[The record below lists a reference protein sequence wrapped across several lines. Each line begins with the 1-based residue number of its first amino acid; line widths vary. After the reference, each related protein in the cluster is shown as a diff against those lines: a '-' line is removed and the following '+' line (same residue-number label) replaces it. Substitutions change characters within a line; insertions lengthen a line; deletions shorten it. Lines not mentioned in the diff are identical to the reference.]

1 LPSRVANLKKDWLK
15 ALDAAT
21 TVEQVIELVDDFVE
35 SRSDVYW
42 AGVPEALR
50 RPAITTEAQ
59 VEQWHHALVQAISKM
74 PSPGSPMQELA
85 VFSLRAAV
93 RFHQIR
99 LREERSPSNDG
110 SLEGRAI
117 RPSGK
122 SIPRA

>member
-1 LPSRVANLKKDWLK
+1 LRIGVANLKKDWLK

-21 TVEQVIELVDDFVE
+21 TVEQVLEIVEDFVE

-42 AGVPEALR
+42 AGVPEVLR
-50 RPAITTEAQ
+50 RPAIRTEAHA
-59 VEQWHHALVQAISKM
+59 EQWHHALVQAISKM

-99 LREERSPSNDG
+99 LREDRSPSNDG
-110 SLEGRAI
+110 SLEGRAL
-117 RPSGK
+117 R
-122 SIPRA
+122 PRARRIGLT

>member
-1 LPSRVANLKKDWLK
+1 MGIAKLKQDSLK

-21 TVEQVIELVDDFVE
+21 TIEQVIQVVEDFVD

-50 RPAITTEAQ
+50 RPVIANEFQ
-59 VEQWHHALVQAISKM
+59 LQQWHHALVQAISKM

-93 RFHQIR
+93 RIHQIR
-99 LREERSPSNDG
+99 LREDRSPSNDG
-110 SLEGRAI
+110 GLDAARAAPPPGS
-117 RPSGK
+117 R
-122 SIPRA
+122 RRT